1 MTGTCLSRFR
11 AASAVLLC
19 LAGASVAFCADDPV
33 ARGTKL
39 FERRHYGEAAN
50 VLQPYLSSAGSG
62 APGQAALILGA
73 AYLKNAALH
82 RALYRTSIAVHLDY
96 LKKLSGERGRGGSSL
111 ADLYLGETLLA
122 AGRPGEA
129 KTQLTKFRAKAG
141 KGTAEEAIAAIGL
154 GLCHYRL
161 GEAQKAKSFWSGV
174 DAADLDV
181 KTELAAAYFST
192 GLGEKD
198 AVSMCEE
205 ALALLTKSGRRPSM
219 RALKSIVG
227 VYARAGLAEKGLDLL
242 ASADLK
248 AFSREE
254 ILGKD
259 KVIHF
264 YDLALLDGL
273 ATLYGKASI
282 VWLGKAAADPK
293 SRDAAAYYLE
303 EAYALLGT
311 GGQSARATDAFFA
324 ASKMPQTYKDRAT
337 VRKAADRYAAGGKG
351 EATRLWD
358 DFSRKQPADPDLLAE
373 IIFACDRVAAGCQDI
388 VGRAAALAEAGE
400 GKRFRALHFALGRHY
415 LSRKEYAKALFHLEA
430 GRDKGNKNKVESND
444 PEMLAALA
452 EAYYRVKKFSEAQEI
467 YFEMSKSFP
476 AVRQIQEALQGIYS
490 REQKSPGDV
499 RIL

>member
-1 MTGTCLSRFR
+1 MF
-11 AASAVLLC
+11 
-19 LAGASVAFCADDPV
+19 
-33 ARGTKL
+33 
-39 FERRHYGEAAN
+39 
-50 VLQPYLSSAGSG
+50 
-62 APGQAALILGA
+62 
-73 AYLKNAALH
+73 
-82 RALYRTSIAVHLDY
+82 
-96 LKKLSGERGRGGSSL
+96 
-111 ADLYLGETLLA
+111 
-122 AGRPGEA
+122 
-129 KTQLTKFRAKAG
+129 
-141 KGTAEEAIAAIGL
+141 
-154 GLCHYRL
+154 
-161 GEAQKAKSFWSGV
+161 
-174 DAADLDV
+174 
-181 KTELAAAYFST
+181 
-192 GLGEKD
+192 
-198 AVSMCEE
+198 EE
-205 ALALLTKSGRRPSM
+205 ALALLAKSGRRPSM

-227 VYARAGLAEKGLDLL
+227 VYARAGRTEKGLDLL

-259 KVIHF
+259 KIIHF
-264 YDLALLDGL
+264 YDLALLDAL
-273 ATLYGKASI
+273 AALYGKASL
-282 VWLGKAAADPK
+282 VWLGKAAASPAT
-293 SRDAAAYYLE
+293 RDAATYYLE

-311 GGQSARATDAFFA
+311 GGQSARATDDFFA

-358 DFSRKQPADPDLLAE
+358 DYSRKQPADPDLLAE
-373 IIFACDRVAAGCQDI
+373 IIVACDRVAAGCQDI